1 MIIVAT
7 QIVGLLCSWHCSQV
21 YIHYTIYIVYIYIY
35 IYIHTHILYT
45 CTVNIYYTYTF
56 NPCSRSVKWGMY
68 YPHLT
73 GKMEAQIHT
82 AGK

>member
-21 YIHYTIYIVYIYIY
+21 YIYYTIYIGYIYT
-35 IYIHTHILYT
+35 HTHILYT

-73 GKMEAQIHT
+73 GKMEAQIPT